1 MCGIAGFLDGR
12 HFPPEEAAAI
22 IRRMADAVAHRGPD
36 DGGVWFDGN
45 LGVALAHRRLAV
57 IDPSPAGHQPM
68 QSMSG
73 RYIVVFNGEIY
84 NHMEIR
90 HRLETQYSS
99 TCSWKG
105 RSDTESLLAAID
117 YWGLEKALQAAIG
130 MFAFALW
137 DRTDRTLYLI
147 RDRLG
152 EKPLYYGWQ
161 NGVFLFGSEIKALA
175 AHPAFGGDIN
185 LDALPLLLR
194 NGYIPTPWSIYKG
207 VQKLPAG
214 TYVKVPVGGPRE
226 RIGEMPEPQQ
236 YWSLRTVVTAGRAQP
251 FEGTPQDAVD
261 ALQDLLLRVVRQQ
274 MSADVPLG
282 AFLSGGIDSS
292 TIVALMQAQSDRP
305 VRTFTIGFDEP
316 GYNEAEYAKAV
327 ADQLGTEHTEMYVSG
342 RKALDVIP
350 RLPTLYDEPFADS
363 SQIPVFLA
371 ACLGRTRV
379 TVALSGVGGDELFGG
394 YAHYLKT
401 VRLWSV
407 LSRIPSPLCQLSAS
421 AIRCLGFFGLDRMWG
436 HRWPQTKTKVCKLRW
451 LMDCR
456 TLEEIYSCLSA
467 RWSSFPPVVSGGSKP
482 TVGVSESASR
492 PTTTEAASRLMEV
505 DMLGL
510 LPDDILVKVDR
521 AGMSVGFEERNPF
534 LDVRVLEL
542 AWRLPL
548 AVKWQ
553 NGQQKWILRQVL
565 SKYVPKPLF
574 ERPKTP
580 FVPPLTAWLRGPL
593 KDWAE
598 ALLDE
603 RRLQVEGFFD
613 SQLVRQE
620 WKGLL
625 ETSGTW
631 SARIWIILMFQA
643 WLDHSRQAGWTAPAH
658 SRGTI
663 SDGRG

>member
-1 MCGIAGFLDGR
+1 MCGIAGFVDGR
-12 HFPPEEAAAI
+12 RFPPEEAVAI
-22 IRRMADAVAHRGPD
+22 ARRMGDAVAHRGPN
-36 DGGVWFDGN
+36 DGGEWFDGHV
-45 LGVALAHRRLAV
+45 GVALAHRRLAV

-73 RYIVVFNGEIY
+73 RYVITFNGEIY
-84 NHMEIR
+84 NHLELR
-90 HRLETQYSS
+90 RRLETQCPS

-117 YWGLEKALQAAIG
+117 CWGLEKTLQAAIG

-194 NGYIPTPWSIYKG
+194 NGYISTPWSIYKD

-214 TYVKVPVGGPRE
+214 TYVKVPVGGLRE

-236 YWSLRTVVTAGRAQP
+236 YWSLRTVVMAGRAQR
-251 FEGTPQDAVD
+251 FEGAPQDAVD

-305 VRTFTIGFDEP
+305 VPTFTIGFDEP
-316 GYNEAEYAKAV
+316 GYNEAEYARAV
-327 ADQLGTEHTEMYVSG
+327 ADHLGTEHTEMYVSG

-350 RLPTLYDEPFADS
+350 RLPALYDEPFANPG
-363 SQIPVFLA
+363 QIPHFLL
-371 ACLGRTRV
+371 ACLGKTRV
-379 TVALSGVGGDELFGG
+379 TVALSGNGGDELFGG
-394 YAHYLKT
+394 YAHYPRT
-401 VRLWSV
+401 ARLWRV
-407 LSRIPSPLCQLSAS
+407 LSRIPPPLCRLSAS
-421 AIRCLGFFGLDRMWG
+421 AIGCLCFLGLDRVWG
-436 HRWPQTKTKVCKLRW
+436 NRWPQAKVKVCKLRR
-451 LMDCR
+451 LMECR
-456 TLEEIYSCLSA
+456 TLEETYSCLSA
-467 RWSSFPPVVSGGSKP
+467 RWPSFPPVVNGGSKP
-482 TVGVSESASR
+482 TVGESESATR
-492 PTTTEAASRLMEV
+492 PTTTEAASRLMEI

-510 LPDDILVKVDR
+510 LPDNALVKGDR
-521 AGMSVGFEERNPF
+521 AGVGVGLEERSPF
-534 LDVRVLEL
+534 LDVRMLEL

-548 AVKWQ
+548 SVKWR
-553 NGQQKWILRQVL
+553 NGRQKWVLRQVL
-565 SKYVPKPLF
+565 SRYLPEPLF
-574 ERPKTP
+574 ERPKIP
-580 FVPPLTAWLRGPL
+580 FAPPLTAWLRGSL
-593 KDWAE
+593 RDWAE

-603 RRLQVEGFFD
+603 RRLQAEGFFD
-613 SQLVRQE
+613 PQFVRQE
-620 WKGLL
+620 WRGVL
-625 ETSGTW
+625 GTRGH
-631 SARIWIILMFQA
+631 SNLRIWIVLMFQA
-643 WLDHSRQAGWTAPAH
+643 WLDHSRQVGWTASEH
-658 SRGTI
+658 SRGAKENYE
-663 SDGRG
+663 